1 MLPPVR
7 RKTVPIDRHTHAHPR
22 RACLE
27 GFGDRDLQAVAYS
40 ALHRSSGRSGFGCRW
55 SMPSPKA
62 TLTSSTIYSEPGLS
76 VVRDGEATAAV
87 LCLTRPLLSVGTRKF
102 VSSLLR
108 VGAQS
113 DVNVVSCSSKRSAL
127 YTTTVLGHEAVA
139 RCLIG
144 AGADVN
150 VVGPA
155 ESCCV
160 LNEAIRGARAA
171 GDRLADGRG

>member
-1 MLPPVR
+1 M
-7 RKTVPIDRHTHAHPR
+7 HAHPR

-40 ALHRSSGRSGFGCRW
+40 GTSEHAVAGVVSGAAGACL
-55 SMPSPKA
+55 PSPKA

-76 VVRDGEATAAV
+76 VVRDGEAAAAV
-87 LCLTRPLLSVGTRKF
+87 LCLTRPLSVGTRKF